1 MTLSGRERVRTEFVV
16 LLWREGRGAQLCEH
30 SRRCLESVHDLVRVL
45 SRMAVKVSVAPLWH
59 DCEEVQ
65 TDEASPELGGLDRD
79 IPERFLQVP
88 VLGPDRVDRSG
99 RHPLLKASP
108 RRDQVESVR
117 LAAARG
123 ELAQSPGRL
132 AGRGDFSEY
141 QDCSTVRALC
151 RRASERVGCGGGF
164 SRRNCNPSL
173 QIHTIQ
179 PVISFAILP
188 PCHNDPLQYSTYG
201 NLQIPVP
208 ANESPSPQTVGS

>member
-1 MTLSGRERVRTEFVV
+1 MISSASCHAWRSRSAWPHFGMTARRCKLTRHRRSWAVWTETFPSASCKCRSSDPIE
-16 LLWREGRGAQLCEH
+16 WIEAGAILF
-30 SRRCLESVHDLVRVL
+30 SRRHLAETKS
-45 SRMAVKVSVAPLWH
+45 
-59 DCEEVQ
+59 
-65 TDEASPELGGLDRD
+65 SPG
-79 IPERFLQVP
+79 
-88 VLGPDRVDRSG
+88 
-99 RHPLLKASP
+99 
-108 RRDQVESVR
+108 R